1 MSTPFNVGR
10 DLSDEVKGRAGWG
23 IFLGALTAAL
33 GVLLMAYPLITATIT
48 TILLGC
54 ILLVVGVF
62 DIIFAL
68 RAHTGGSF
76 FWRLLLGVV
85 YGAAGVM
92 LLTSPLWGVAVLTV
106 VLGTILLIEAVVALV
121 LGFQM
126 RPLEGWGTF
135 VFDGVITAILGVL
148 ILAKWPSSSMWAI
161 GTLVGAAVLVRGI
174 TRITLS
180 TRLRKA
186 VGRVEEKIEPRRRDA
201 A

>member
-1 MSTPFNVGR
+1 MSTPYNVGR
-10 DLSDEVKGRAGWG
+10 DLSDEAKGRAGWG
-23 IFLGALTAAL
+23 IFLGILTAVL

-54 ILLVVGVF
+54 ILLVVGVV
-62 DIIFAL
+62 DIILAL
-68 RAHTGGSF
+68 RSHTAGSF

-106 VLGTILLIEAVVALV
+106 VLGSILLIEAVVTLV

-126 RPLEGWGTF
+126 RPLSGWGTF
-135 VFDGVITAILGVL
+135 VFDGVITAILGLL

-180 TRLRKA
+180 ARLRKA
-186 VGRVEEKIEPRRRDA
+186 VGTIEEKIEPRRRDA